1 VTALR
6 FPDSYY
12 KELVKMYDGK
22 RKLLYNAL
30 IKAGFKCRMPEGA
43 YYILADIPDGVEMD
57 DMDFAKYMVREIGVA
72 AVPGSS
78 FYRSEA
84 GKHKL
89 RFTFSK
95 KDETLM
101 EAVRRLEKL
110 GDIEK
115 PIREKI

>member
-1 VTALR
+1 
-6 FPDSYY
+6 
-12 KELVKMYDGK
+12 MYDGK

-30 IKAGFKCRMPEGA
+30 VKAGFKCTMPQGA
-43 YYILADIPDGVEMD
+43 YYILADIPEGVNMD
-57 DMDFAKYMVREIGVA
+57 DMAFAKYMVSEVGVA

-95 KDETLM
+95 KDETLQ
-101 EAVRRLEKL
+101 EAAKRLNDL
-110 GDIEK
+110 NI
-115 PIREKI
+115 